1 MNDDRDPQLP
11 LEEIHAR
18 QIHEEKAETDEPD
31 VIGVPVVTVVASVSG
46 SVLGTLTL
54 AIVVTAAV
62 ICHIKATAHEKL
74 ESGLA
79 NLLIG
84 AVAEAGSARKT
95 KTSKNAVLPEEMA
108 GPSILVSQMD
118 SDGSGATDFEEFT
131 RWAEQH
137 GLEERQ
143 VKLLWKDL
151 NKNKDS
157 VISNK
162 EWTKFIQTR
171 PNLQWLVTRLK
182 SVVNRD
188 V

>member
-1 MNDDRDPQLP
+1 MVIDHERIICNSCSILQKSFRNSYSYEYCTLFTDKT
-11 LEEIHAR
+11 EEIKHR
-18 QIHEEKAETDEPD
+18 IIS
-31 VIGVPVVTVVASVSG
+31 VILSF
-46 SVLGTLTL
+46 
-54 AIVVTAAV
+54 IN
-62 ICHIKATAHEKL
+62 AHEKL